1 MAALATGQ
9 ISIVDLADGKS
20 LSCYINSNQPRI
32 QVQEVNAGTFSPDWS
47 ISAGNVV
54 LTPVVYADQAQIPLT
69 QSGLAIDWKR
79 REGSASETALTSGE
93 SVVSGILTVSQNQM
107 ASISAGTLTY
117 TAYVT
122 YTDPDTEEAISVSAT
137 IDFALVKTGQNAK
150 NCWISGEQVFKYASG
165 SPTPNPASITLTAN
179 IQNVTFSKW
188 QYKNSSGTWA
198 DYPTGDG
205 NTVIT
210 TTTLVVKP
218 GHAVWVS
225 DVATIRAITSDAGI
239 GDATSVY
246 KVADGAA
253 GAGGSNGASA
263 SVAMLTNE
271 NITFAGNTSGQV
283 SATSVV
289 CSVVAY
295 TGTTKVTPTV
305 GSITGAPTG
314 MTIAVGGAVNNEIS
328 ITLTIAANATLG
340 GAGPQQGTLSVPVT
354 SPISTTLS
362 ITWSKVNTG
371 ATGAAGANA
380 VVFSVYA
387 PNGAVFQNQSGTLT
401 LATAA
406 YDGATA
412 ISSGATYV
420 WKKYTAG
427 SWAMI
432 SGQTASTL
440 SVSGSDV
447 VGIQAYQCA
456 MTYGGKTYTDTI
468 TLTDKTDN
476 YQAAI
481 ESTGG
486 SVFKNTVGAS
496 CLICRLW
503 QNGAETDALKSVT
516 FSATAPSSP
525 ATGDFYYKIT
535 PSTPQVALM
544 RYSGSAW
551 VDVTADASYKHT
563 RTYAWYR
570 RDKDGNALDGGA
582 SFGTG
587 KVIYIDGD
595 DVTVK
600 TTFTCE
606 VS

>member
-47 ISAGNVV
+47 IAAGNVV

-69 QSGLAIDWKR
+69 QAGLTIDWKR
-79 REGSASETALTSGE
+79 REGSASETALTAGE
-93 SVVSGILTVSQNQM
+93 SVASGVLTISQNKM
-107 ASISAGTLTY
+107 ASIFAGTLTY
-117 TAYVT
+117 IVYVT
-122 YTDPDTEEAISVSAT
+122 YTDPDTGEAISVSAA

-188 QYKNSSGTWA
+188 QYKNSSGVWT

-210 TTTLVVKP
+210 TATLVVKP
-218 GHAVWVS
+218 AHAVWVN
-225 DVATIRAITSDAGI
+225 DVATIRAVTSDAGI

-253 GAGGSNGASA
+253 GAGGSNGVSA

-271 NITFAGNTSGQV
+271 NVTFAGNVSGQV

-289 CSVVAY
+289 CNVVAY

-305 GSITGAPTG
+305 GTVTGAPTG
-314 MTIAVGGAVNNEIS
+314 MTVAVGSTVNSEIP

-340 GAGPQQGTLSVPVT
+340 GAGQQQGTLSVPVT
-354 SPISTTLS
+354 SPVSTTLA

-387 PNGAVFQNQSGTLT
+387 PSGAVFQNQSGSLT

-406 YDGATA
+406 YDGASA

-427 SWAMI
+427 SWATI

-447 VGIQAYQCA
+447 VGIQAYQCT

-486 SVFKNTVGAS
+486 SVFKNTVGTS
-496 CLICRLW
+496 CLICRIW
-503 QNGAETDALKSVT
+503 QNGAETDALKSVI

-535 PSTPQVALM
+535 TTTPQMALM

-551 VDVTADASYKHT
+551 VDVTADATYKHT
-563 RTYAWYR
+563 RTYTWYR

-582 SFGTG
+582 AFATG

-606 VS
+606 AS

>member
-32 QVQEVNAGTFSPDWS
+32 QVQEVNSGTISPDWS
-47 ISAGNVV
+47 LATGNVV
-54 LTPVVYADQAQIPLT
+54 LTPVVYADQAQIPLN
-69 QSGLAIDWKR
+69 QAGLTIDWKR
-79 REGSASETALTSGE
+79 REGSASETALMAGETAASG
-93 SVVSGILTVSQNQM
+93 VLTVSQNKM

-117 TAYVT
+117 IVYVT
-122 YTDPDTEEAISVSAT
+122 YTDPDTGEAISVSAA

-188 QYKNSSGTWA
+188 QYKNSSGVWT

-218 GHAVWVS
+218 AHAVWVN
-225 DVATIRAITSDAGI
+225 DVATIRAVTSDIGI

-246 KVADGAA
+246 KVSDGAV
-253 GAGGSNGASA
+253 GTSGSNGASA
-263 SVAMLTNE
+263 SIAMLTNE
-271 NITFAGNTSGQV
+271 NITFAGNASGQV

-289 CSVVAY
+289 CNVVAY
-295 TGTTKVTPTV
+295 TGITKVTPTV
-305 GSITGAPTG
+305 GAVTGAPTG
-314 MTIAVGGAVNNEIS
+314 MTVTVGSAVNNEIP
-328 ITLTIAANATLG
+328 ITLTIVANATLG
-340 GAGPQQGTLSVPVT
+340 GASQQQGTLSVPIT
-354 SPISTTLS
+354 SPVSTTLA

-387 PNGAVFQNQSGTLT
+387 PSGTVFQNQSGTLT

-427 SWAMI
+427 SWVTI
-432 SGQTASTL
+432 SGQMAATL

-476 YQAAI
+476 YQAGI

-486 SVFKNTVGAS
+486 SVFKNTVGTS
-496 CLICRLW
+496 CLICRVW

-516 FSATAPSSP
+516 FSATAPLSP
-525 ATGDFYYKIT
+525 STGDFYYKIT
-535 PSTPQVALM
+535 TTTPQVALM
-544 RYSGSAW
+544 RYSGSTW
-551 VDVTADASYKHT
+551 VDVTADATYKHT
-563 RTYAWYR
+563 RTYTWYR

-582 SFGTG
+582 AFATG

>member
-47 ISAGNVV
+47 NAAGNVV
-54 LTPVVYADQAQIPLT
+54 LTPVVYADQAQLSLS
-69 QSGLAIDWKR
+69 QSGLTIDWKR
-79 REGSASETALTSGE
+79 REGSASETALTTGE
-93 SVVSGILTVSQNQM
+93 SVVSGVLTVSQNQM
-107 ASISAGTLTY
+107 ASISAGMLTY
-117 TAYVT
+117 IAYVT
-122 YTDPDTEEAISVSAT
+122 YTDPDTGEAISVSAA

-188 QYKNSSGTWA
+188 QYKNSSGVWT

-205 NTVIT
+205 NTMIT

-218 GHAVWVS
+218 SHAVWVS
-225 DVATIRAITSDAGI
+225 DVATIRAVTSDAGI

-253 GAGGSNGASA
+253 GASGSSGASA

-271 NITFAGNTSGQV
+271 NVTFAGNASGQV
-283 SATSVV
+283 AAASVV
-289 CSVVAY
+289 CNVVAY

-305 GSITGAPTG
+305 GTVTGAPTG
-314 MTIAVGGAVNNEIS
+314 MTVAVGSAVSNEIP

-354 SPISTTLS
+354 SPVSTTLT

-371 ATGAAGANA
+371 ATGAAGASA

-387 PNGAVFQNQSGTLT
+387 PNGAVFQNQSGTLA

-412 ISSGATYV
+412 ISSGATYI
-420 WKKYTAG
+420 WKKYTVG
-427 SWAMI
+427 SWATI
-432 SGQTASTL
+432 SGQTTSTL

-447 VGIQAYQCA
+447 VGIQAYQCV

-486 SVFKNTVGAS
+486 SVFKNTVGTS

-503 QNGAETDALKSVT
+503 QNGVETDALRSVT
-516 FSATAPSSP
+516 FSVTAPSSP
-525 ATGDFYYKIT
+525 ATGAFYYKIT
-535 PSTPQVALM
+535 SSTPQMALM

-551 VDVTADASYKHT
+551 VDVTADAAYKHA
-563 RTYAWYR
+563 RTYIWYR

-582 SFGTG
+582 AFATG

>member
-47 ISAGNVV
+47 ILAGNVV

-69 QSGLAIDWKR
+69 QAGLTIDWKR
-79 REGSASETALTSGE
+79 REGSASETTLTAGETAASG
-93 SVVSGILTVSQNQM
+93 VLTISQNKM
-107 ASISAGTLTY
+107 ASIFAGTLTY
-117 TAYVT
+117 IVYVT
-122 YTDPDTEEAISVSAT
+122 YTDPDTGENIFVSAA

-188 QYKNSSGTWA
+188 QYKNSSGVWT

-218 GHAVWVS
+218 AHSVWVS
-225 DVATIRAITSDAGI
+225 DVATIRALTSDSSI

-246 KVADGAA
+246 KVSDGTA
-253 GAGGSNGASA
+253 GANGSSGVSA
-263 SVAMLTNE
+263 SVVMLTNE
-271 NITFAGNTSGQV
+271 NVTFAGNASGQV

-289 CSVVAY
+289 CNVVAY

-305 GSITGAPTG
+305 GSVTGAPTG
-314 MTIAVGGAVNNEIS
+314 MTVSVGAAASNEIP
-328 ITLTIAANATLG
+328 ITLAIAASATLG
-340 GAGPQQGTLSVPVT
+340 GAGQIQGTLSVPIT
-354 SPISTTLS
+354 SPVATTLY
-362 ITWSKVNTG
+362 IRWSKVNTG

-380 VVFSVYA
+380 VVFSLYA
-387 PNGAVFQNQSGTLT
+387 PAGAVFQNQAGNLT
-401 LATAA
+401 IQTTA
-406 YDGATA
+406 YLGSTA
-412 ISSGATYV
+412 ITGAYV
-420 WKKYTAG
+420 WKKYVSG
-427 SWAMI
+427 SWTVI
-432 SGQTASTL
+432 SGQTGSSL
-440 SVSGSDV
+440 SVAGSDV
-447 VGIQAYQCA
+447 VGVQAYQCI
-456 MTYGGKTYTDTI
+456 MTYGGKEYTDTI

-476 YQAAI
+476 YQAAV

-486 SVFKNTVGAS
+486 DVFKNTVGTS

-503 QNGAETDALKSVT
+503 QNGVETDALKSAVI
-516 FSATAPSSP
+516 SQTAPTSP
-525 ATGDFYYKIT
+525 VEGTYYYKIT
-535 PSTPQVALM
+535 PTTAQVALM
-544 RYSGSAW
+544 RYTSGAW
-551 VDVTADASYKHT
+551 LDVTNNATYMHT
-563 RTYAWYR
+563 RTYTWYR
-570 RDKDGNALDGGA
+570 RDKDGNPIAEQGGGA
-582 SFGTG
+582 FAIG

-595 DVTVK
+595 DVLVK